1 MLQALI
7 ALSAS
12 LILFSLLLRKEYV
25 LTGIIIAANVFTYL
39 LTTSPNGYIQVNVET
54 ALKYGLSMANIK
66 AGAYWTLL
74 TSAFIHANILH
85 LALNMYAL
93 YIFGIISENH
103 IGSVKAAILY
113 MASLLGS
120 DMLSLIVLPAYTP
133 TVGASGAIFGY
144 IGLVLSFDIIT
155 KKVSI
160 SEVATIMIWVLGMGM
175 AGVNVAAHAAG
186 LLVGLA
192 FGLMY
197 KPQDEPLRHT

>member
-1 MLQALI
+1 MFQLLI
-7 ALSAS
+7 ALSVS
-12 LILFSLLLRKEYV
+12 LMLFSLFLRREYI
-25 LTGIIIAANVFTYL
+25 LTGAILAANVFTYL
-39 LTTSPNGYIQVNVET
+39 LTTSSNGYIQVSIET
-54 ALKYGLSMANIK
+54 ALKYGLSMSNIK

-74 TSAFIHANILH
+74 TSAFIHANLLH
-85 LALNMYAL
+85 LSLNMYAL
-93 YIFGIISENH
+93 YIFGTICENH
-103 IGSVKAAILY
+103 VGSVKAAILY
-113 MASLLGS
+113 VISLLGS

-160 SEVATIMIWVLGMGM
+160 SEVATIIIWVLGMGM

-186 LLVGLA
+186 LLVGLL